1 MIPNSE
7 KKIKTSDWGFLTHK
21 PPSCRYA
28 RTDLLGLNPRS
39 NKHTYSEK
47 KHSKQQTPSND
58 TPNTLFDLKCCSK
71 LLVG

>member
-47 KHSKQQTPSND
+47 
-58 TPNTLFDLKCCSK
+58 NTTNNK
-71 LLVG
+71 LLRMIHQTHCLI